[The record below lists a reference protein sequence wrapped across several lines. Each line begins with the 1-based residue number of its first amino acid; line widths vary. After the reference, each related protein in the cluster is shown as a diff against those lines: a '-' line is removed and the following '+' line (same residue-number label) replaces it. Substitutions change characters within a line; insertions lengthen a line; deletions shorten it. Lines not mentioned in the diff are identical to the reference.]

1 MTSPTLVSVVI
12 PTRDRAEL
20 LRLAVSTALD
30 QRGVEVELILVDD
43 GSGAAAREAIIAVA
57 GADERIRL
65 LRHERSVGVALARN
79 AGMAAAHGQWIAF
92 LDDDDLWS
100 PEKLARQ
107 LEAAGASGAGFVYAS
122 AINVDDALMPIG
134 IDSAPPPEQL
144 GALLR
149 RGNAVPGG
157 GSNML
162 VDAATLRATGG
173 FDPAFGQLA
182 DWELWLRLEQGTRG
196 AACPDVLVA
205 YRTHESNW
213 ILRDPLGGLDEFKR
227 MDDKHDMRSARRD
240 FMHWTATGALQARR
254 HGLAARLFMR
264 AREPRAAAAAAIA
277 AVRRDEI
284 PQRAMSPSTC
294 DEPRWLRDVRA
305 RGRR

>member
-1 MTSPTLVSVVI
+1 MSSQPLVSVVI

-20 LRLAVSTALD
+20 LRAAVASALD
-30 QRGVEVELILVDD
+30 QRGVEVELIVVDD
-43 GSGAAAREAIIAVA
+43 GSGAAAREEIAAVA
-57 GADERIRL
+57 EADERIRL
-65 LRHERSVGVALARN
+65 LRHEHSVGVALARN
-79 AGMAAAHGQWIAF
+79 AGVAAAHGEWIAF

-122 AINVDDALMPIG
+122 AINVNDALMPIG
-134 IDSAPPPEQL
+134 VDSAPPPELL

-157 GSNML
+157 GSNVV

-182 DWELWLRLEQGTRG
+182 DWELWLRLEQGARG

-213 ILRDPLGGLDEFKR
+213 ILRDPLGGLDEFRR
-227 MDDKHDMRSARRD
+227 MDVKHDMRLARRD

-264 AREPRAAAAAAIA
+264 AREPRAAAVAAIA
-277 AVRRDEI
+277 ALRRDAVPQREI
-284 PQRAMSPSTC
+284 PPSRC
-294 DEPRWLRDVRA
+294 DEPRWLHDVRT
-305 RGRR
+305 RGGR